1 MSEAKEYSKETLQLQ
16 ILDFV
21 NKPISEAEVILLAM
35 GQKQGQKITL
45 QNKTNHKGLT
55 SIDLQPYIKH
65 INRFEVTINH
75 PKYYTYPTNRTRKI
89 CRSYEYGHLCV
100 EKFDKI
106 PTFYFKDSVLNIIQ
120 SSNFIRQYK
129 LKSTQ
134 KKDTQAQKEYYI
146 HLESNQ
152 KSLAIYK
159 DKNLTQ
165 KSEYELCLEYLQ
177 DTQQDIQTKNTNKL
191 YFDDDEML
199 SKFKD
204 EIEAIIIKNKKKGN
218 AQSIHKF
225 IIDYDE
231 PDLIAKALHF
241 IDEFEKRSIDGVF
254 SNDNLSQLVKGD
266 IERLIGNENPFDKSI
281 IISILRERMVNL
293 VANHNYKTK
302 ATLPNINNA
311 TKSYYPNQANASL
324 CGPAAFFYCLL
335 IDRPDLYVKCV
346 IDLWENGE
354 TTIKRLKIKPSKTCK
369 KPKILISEEYKD
381 KDKDEYKDEY
391 KDRYINGV
399 DWITLAS
406 LRDSTNIF
414 YAYDETDDAIAGIT
428 FAGEIKKWFE
438 AVGSEIS
445 TDSNETYGLHISKE
459 KLLALAKH
467 KKNNPQSHIISVINA
482 KVIGVDS
489 KIPIIEKSHWA
500 VWNTSP
506 QSNKKDINCGTSNNA
521 SITQNIVSWGTI
533 NKALNGKYTL
543 QDYLACQF
551 GAIIASK
558 IPYVLGE
565 YE

>member
-1 MSEAKEYSKETLQLQ
+1 MSEAKECSKETLQLQ

-65 INRFEVTINH
+65 INRFEITINH

-106 PTFYFKDSVLNIIQ
+106 PAFYFKDSVLNIIQ
-120 SSNFIRQYK
+120 SSNFIQRYK

-146 HLESNQ
+146 HLQSNQ

-177 DTQQDIQTKNTNKL
+177 DAQQDIQTKNSNKL

-254 SNDNLSQLVKGD
+254 SNDNLSQLVKKRIKD
-266 IERLIGNENPFDKSI
+266 LTGNENPFDKSI

-311 TKSYYPNQANASL
+311 IQSYYPNQANASL

-354 TTIKRLKIKPSKTCK
+354 TTIKRLEIKPSKTCK
-369 KPKILISEEYKD
+369 KPKILINEKEKKD
-381 KDKDEYKDEY
+381 KDKYT
-391 KDRYINGV
+391 NGV

-414 YAYDETDDAIAGIT
+414 YAYDESDDAIAGIT

-459 KLLALAKH
+459 KLLALATH
-467 KKNNPQSHIISVINA
+467 KKNNPQSHIISLINA
-482 KVIGVDS
+482 KVIGGVDS

-506 QSNKKDINCGTSNNA
+506 QSNEKDINCGTSNNA
-521 SITQNIVSWGTI
+521 SITQNVVSWGDIDET
-533 NKALNGKYTL
+533 LSYTL